1 MHSMCAGM
9 YKSKTYKTR
18 TEPYTLR
25 GVYGRAGQLVLAH
38 TLTPLSYSTCIHHH
52 TRARLLAYTYVCS
65 HTLKHRGRGSG
76 RAGTVS
82 LWHRRNGREGRRLR
96 STCARGFLLFYHVW
110 EREDGLRV
118 EYKIN
123 VFVSSIDPCQVILT
137 SEIYSRGKPRVSAEG
152 KRTC

>member
-82 LWHRRNGREGRRLR
+82 LWHRRRKKGKREEVAM
-96 STCARGFLLFYHVW
+96 CAGKGGGLLFYHICG
-110 EREDGLRV
+110 REGGLRV
-118 EYKIN
+118 KYKTN
-123 VFVSSIDPCQVILT
+123 VFVFFH
-137 SEIYSRGKPRVSAEG
+137 
-152 KRTC
+152 